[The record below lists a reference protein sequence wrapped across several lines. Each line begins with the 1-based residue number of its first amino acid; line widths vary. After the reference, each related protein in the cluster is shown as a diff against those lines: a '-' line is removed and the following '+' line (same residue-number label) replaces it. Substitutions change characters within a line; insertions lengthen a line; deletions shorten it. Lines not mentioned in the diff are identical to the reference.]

1 MTTFIAIV
9 LFLIFFLISSIHFF
23 WAFGGTW
30 GVDAVLPTK
39 DDNISKVLNPAL
51 LPTLIV
57 GLAFLF
63 FGFFILII
71 SGILSFTLPQLL
83 SKYGL
88 WFIASIFVL
97 RAIGDFNYVGFFK
110 KIKHT
115 NFGKNDTK
123 YFSPLC
129 SIIGLLSIILEFL
142 K

>member
-1 MTTFIAIV
+1 MTTFIEIV

-39 DDNISKVLNPAL
+39 DDNNTKVLNPAL

-57 GLAFLF
+57 ALVFLC

-97 RAIGDFNYVGFFK
+97 RAIGDFKYLVFFIKNGSVLVGKVQYKFAV
-110 KIKHT
+110 
-115 NFGKNDTK
+115 
-123 YFSPLC
+123 
-129 SIIGLLSIILEFL
+129 IL
-142 K
+142 